1 MYNRWRPQERFL
13 RQPLPEHQPQ
23 SQPLNQEVLLVGRE
37 DNWVPQQSQ
46 QKSLKAMPSVASCC
60 SFFSLSSHLLS
71 LNQDSTH
78 IQVPKYKQSS
88 TKINFRLKSRIYFYV
103 KSYVVN
109 LVKIFVMRT
118 FHLVL
123 SSCKIPRFLAMQH
136 SMEKVEVYSHLIN
149 ISWKHLLLQF
159 SSKNTYV
166 AFTKILRTNHDTLW
180 KKEKFTTT

>member
-88 TKINFRLKSRIYFYV
+88 TKINFRLRLKSRIYFYV

-109 LVKIFVMRT
+109 QFGKT
-118 FHLVL
+118 FHLVP
-123 SSCKIPRFLAMQH
+123 SSCKIPKLALPH
-136 SMEKVEVYSHLIN
+136 SVEKVEVYSHLKN

-166 AFTKILRTNHDTLW
+166 AFT
-180 KKEKFTTT
+180 